1 MVAIFRLFA
10 FTRRGTFCSARLISA
25 NRARLGS
32 LARFMH
38 AIALYSERYVSER
51 KCIFARSSKFKR
63 RFRSIALDWVTAI
76 FVTRKLKLTFLR
88 AKIIRG
94 SRFFS
99 IPLSRTV
106 REYCLNFKRSLPQLV
121 CGFPPH
127 PRMRLSKLATRIP
140 RAIFF
145 RIPRHW
151 RYEVRILNG
160 LCEATWR
167 QISRRQI

>member
-76 FVTRKLKLTFLR
+76 FVTREVKLTFLR

-99 IPLSRTV
+99 IPRSRTV

-145 RIPRHW
+145 RIPRH
-151 RYEVRILNG
+151 
-160 LCEATWR
+160 
-167 QISRRQI
+167 